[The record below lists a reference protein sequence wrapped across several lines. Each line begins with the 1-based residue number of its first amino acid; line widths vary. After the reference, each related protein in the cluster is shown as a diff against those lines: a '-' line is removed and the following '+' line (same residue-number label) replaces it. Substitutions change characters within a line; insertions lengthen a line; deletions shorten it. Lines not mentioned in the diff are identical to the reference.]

1 MRNCAKGDAAEGGIH
16 IMELILI
23 SESKLKVMLTADDMR
38 HYNLNCETMDQD
50 TAPSRRAFWN
60 ILDEARA
67 QTGFDPGGEKVFVQL
82 YPSKTGGCE
91 MFVTKIGGAKFESAQ
106 SSRRKKTAP
115 PCREHAY
122 AFSSLSHLLL
132 ACRRLRGTFT
142 GTSKAFVDREKR
154 EYFLILSEE
163 ASVLAEYEAHKCKSR
178 EIPYILEYCR
188 CFCDDA
194 AQTLAD
200 LA

>member
-1 MRNCAKGDAAEGGIH
+1 
-16 IMELILI
+16 MELILI

-38 HYNLNCETMDQD
+38 RYNLDCDTMDSD
-50 TAPSRRAFWN
+50 AAPSRRAFWN

-82 YPSKTGGCE
+82 YPGKSGGCE
-91 MFVTKIGGAKFESAQ
+91 MFVTKIGGQKNEAERSLPAPQK
-106 SSRRKKTAP
+106 SRRKKTMP
-115 PCREHAY
+115 FSTEHAY
-122 AFSSLSHLLL
+122 VFTNLSHLLQ
-132 ACRRLRGTFT
+132 ACRRLKQTYT
-142 GTSKAFVDREKR
+142 GSSKAYVDREKR

-163 ASVLAEYEAHKCKSR
+163 ATVLAEYEAHKCKSR

-188 CFCDDA
+188 CFCNDA
-194 AQTLAD
+194 AGTLAD